1 MGFSKVRFLHERFC
15 AQLWQRQGTFKIL
28 TSSFYTHVWGH
39 LYFVANAKDQ
49 VQYLHSFLK
58 QYFQGKAEAIA
69 VVAAEAVA
77 PVVKHGR
84 SWELGIRIYFPV

>member
-1 MGFSKVRFLHERFC
+1 M
-15 AQLWQRQGTFKIL
+15 
-28 TSSFYTHVWGH
+28 
-39 LYFVANAKDQ
+39 ANAKDQ